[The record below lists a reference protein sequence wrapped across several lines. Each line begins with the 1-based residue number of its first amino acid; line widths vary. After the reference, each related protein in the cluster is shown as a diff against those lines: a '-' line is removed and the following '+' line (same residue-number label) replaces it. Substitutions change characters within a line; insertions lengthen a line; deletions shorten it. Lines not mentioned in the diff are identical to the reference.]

1 MRSALG
7 LPVRD
12 ATGFLFDLFL
22 LEPDDE
28 VLFPDEL
35 GPNRG
40 PETDPEPVLVGDL
53 PEFPEFPGVPATPRE
68 VTEFFKLRDIPSKN
82 N

>member
-12 ATGFLFDLFL
+12 ATGFLFDFFL
-22 LEPDDE
+22 EEPDDKL
-28 VLFPDEL
+28 LFPDEL
-35 GPNRG
+35 GPNSG
-40 PETDPEPVLVGDL
+40 PEIDPEPVHVDDL

-68 VTEFFKLRDIPSKN
+68 ITEFLDLEDIPSKN

>member
-12 ATGFLFDLFL
+12 ATGFLLGFFL
-22 LEPDDE
+22 VEPDDK

-35 GPNRG
+35 GP
-40 PETDPEPVLVGDL
+40 D
-53 PEFPEFPGVPATPRE
+53 
-68 VTEFFKLRDIPSKN
+68 
-82 N
+82 